1 MKPWGRFAKW
11 DCWLRNRS
19 RGGIT
24 ALAWLVAD
32 FSASDGFDHPTIPFW
47 ESLVRLTLFVIVVY
61 LLTAIKRLKI

>member
-1 MKPWGRFAKW
+1 
-11 DCWLRNRS
+11 
-19 RGGIT
+19 
-24 ALAWLVAD
+24 LVAD